1 MLETAD
7 TRLRTPV
14 VVTCLAQTLYYV
26 VAFRIGPGCRRN
38 SMYTVRVASRF
49 FFFFLNLFS
58 NLLSTFVVFRM
69 IFLRTDEGK
78 RNALREMPSLRLC
91 KLQPIYE
98 RSLDAFPFG
107 LIYANPFMQMPE

>member
-1 MLETAD
+1 MLETVD

-38 SMYTVRVASRF
+38 SMYTVRVPSRF
-49 FFFFLNLFS
+49 FFF

-91 KLQPIYE
+91 KLRPIYG